1 MSGITIIWSASMGA
15 CLVLAL
21 MHLLVWCRDR
31 RSLANLFFPVIALG
45 IIAMGACELQLM
57 WTRSTEVY
65 LETVRLG
72 HLLFGIVVPASL
84 LFVHCLFGTGNR
96 GLLAL
101 AIGLR
106 AAAVIANYTT
116 GPSLHFLSIES
127 LDRISFLGE
136 SVSIVGEA
144 VENPWVRLGQVAAIA
159 QIVYVADASLRLW
172 RRGKEM
178 DRHRA
183 FWIGGSTV
191 SLFLAAMVVVGLISA
206 GAINAPMLVS
216 FPFFGMVLAISY
228 NMSRDLQRTALLA
241 KELEA
246 SQRRLAL
253 AGSAGRLAF
262 WEWDLKK
269 DRIWISPDGW
279 PVFGITPAENLG
291 FERFMEHV
299 HKDDRSRLEE
309 IVRESIEK
317 TGSYVAEFRVGR
329 AGEPVRWL
337 SASGSVEKNGAGE
350 PILFRGFSIDVTARK
365 EAEAEAA
372 QQRRELAHLARAGTL
387 GALSGALAHELNQPL
402 AAILSNAQ
410 VGSRRLAAEPPDLSE
425 MGEILADI
433 VEDTK
438 RAGGIVHGMRAMFAK
453 DTALDLVPIDLNA
466 VITGS
471 LSLLHGEIVARKGT
485 VDFTPG
491 DPLPPV
497 MGSFVE
503 LQQVLVNLILN
514 GFDACR
520 DEPKSGLATREA
532 PCLRIRVGPSTDGVV
547 IDVADNGPGI
557 APENRERLFEPFFST
572 KSGKGGLGLGLSISR
587 DIVERFGG
595 TLEALPS
602 EPGSGAV
609 FRILLPVAVGES
621 FACEMSPDGSNLPES
636 VS

>member
-1 MSGITIIWSASMGA
+1 MIWITVIWSASMGA

-21 MHLLVWCRDR
+21 MHLLIWCRDR
-31 RSLANLFFPVIALG
+31 RSLSNLFFPVIALG
-45 IIAMGACELQLM
+45 IIAMGACELELM
-57 WTRSTEVY
+57 RTGSPEVY

-72 HLLFGIVVPASL
+72 HLVFGIVVSASL
-84 LFVHCLFGTGNR
+84 LFLHCLFETGNR
-96 GLLAL
+96 WLLVV

-106 AAAVIANYTT
+106 TAAVVANYST
-116 GPSLHFLSIES
+116 GPSLHFLSIGS
-127 LDRISFLGE
+127 LDQISFLGE
-136 SVSIVGEA
+136 RVSIVGEA
-144 VENPWVRLGQVAAIA
+144 IENPWVRLGQVAAIA

-172 RRGKEM
+172 RRGNAV

-191 SLFLAAMVVVGLISA
+191 ALFLLAMVIAGLISA
-206 GAINAPMLVS
+206 GALRAPMLVS

-262 WEWDLKK
+262 WEWNLKQ
-269 DRIWISPDGW
+269 DSIWISEDGW
-279 PVFGITPAENLG
+279 SVFGITPAEKLG
-291 FERFMEHV
+291 FEKFMEHV
-299 HKDDRSRLEE
+299 HEDDRSRLEE
-309 IVRESIEK
+309 LVRESIEK
-317 TGSYVAEFRVGR
+317 TGTYVAEFRVGR
-329 AGEPVRWL
+329 VGEPVRWL
-337 SASGSVEKNGAGE
+337 SASGRVEKNGSGE

-365 EAEAEAA
+365 EAEADAA

-387 GALSGALAHELNQPL
+387 GALSGTLAHELNQPL

-410 VGSRRLAAEPPDLSE
+410 VGSRRLAAEPPDLAE
-425 MGEILADI
+425 MGDILADI

-453 DTALDLVPIDLNA
+453 DITLDLAPIDLNA
-466 VITGS
+466 VINGS

-485 VDFTPG
+485 VDFSPG

-497 MGSFVE
+497 RGSFVE
-503 LQQVLVNLILN
+503 LQQVLINLILN

-520 DEPKSGLATREA
+520 SNGHTETPF
-532 PCLRIRVGPSTDGVV
+532 LRIESRRDPEGVV
-547 IDVADNGPGI
+547 VDVADNGPGI
-557 APENRERLFEPFFST
+557 SPENRERLFEPFFST
-572 KSGKGGLGLGLSISR
+572 KSDKGGLGLGLSISR
-587 DIVERFGG
+587 GIVERFGG

-609 FRILLPVAVGES
+609 FRILLPVAENES
-621 FACEMSPDGSNLPES
+621 FACETGSDGSTLS
-636 VS
+636 SSTS